1 MKNLYNIRKSL
12 WILFCCMSLLA
23 ANGIPATLH
32 AQERKRLTVE
42 MTDAPILDVLK
53 AIEAQSELSFFYNN
67 NLIDPTLRITVSKR
81 DAPIPEVLNR
91 VFAGTPYAYR
101 IVDKQVLISKKE
113 DAPKSDEPLKIQG
126 RVIDSKGGPIVGA
139 TVVNMRTLQGTVTG
153 SDGRFEL
160 TVSALTEELT
170 FNYIGFKTKVLPA
183 SNAEEVRLEE
193 ATVLE
198 DVVVVGYGTVK
209 RVNLTGSVATI
220 DMREKANQPITNTAQ
235 AMYNTPGV
243 WINQNNAKPGADG
256 GTIRI
261 RGVNTL
267 SSANPLVLLDGV
279 EYDINEINP
288 ADIESI
294 SVLKDASATA
304 IYGVQAANG
313 VIVVTTKKGR
323 NGPAQVTYNG
333 SVSIN
338 QRENY
343 RRLYLMDAS
352 ERVQLSKDLLDSR
365 LSYTRKDFNL
375 GYEMLK
381 AQYDAKKLTR
391 SQFDAAVTEMI
402 DRNTDWFDLL
412 FRNAVTQNHTLSLS
426 GGNEST
432 TYYSSVGASISQG
445 TAREEVSKRYTA
457 TLKVNSWISP
467 KVYIGFQLNGSI
479 TDNQGYHSSFNPD
492 SYARETA
499 RTIPAYNADG
509 SLFFYRPYESF
520 STSNMANQT
529 YAFNALHESQT
540 TGNYADLASLTGLMN
555 FVWKIYDGLRY
566 EMTGS
571 YVYNATKTT
580 TWAQED
586 SYYVNQL
593 RGYVFDELEFGSSF
607 WNESVIPQGGVLSKS
622 EATKTTLDIRN
633 TLSYSKDFKGHLVS
647 ALATSE
653 IRSVITDGFSGTH
666 YGWMPERGQVIS
678 PSYTDAYIVDLKNG
692 AFTPVITDNRANTV
706 SWIFSGIY
714 SYKDKYTLNANVRMD
729 GSNQFGENPKY
740 RFLPIWSVAG
750 KYALTNEAFMKPYED
765 WLSYLALRLS
775 YGIQGN
781 VDKGTSPDLVMQI
794 GSIDS
799 NTGMATS
806 TVAYWPNEDLRWEK
820 TTQYNV
826 GLDFSFLLDRI
837 TATVDFYKKVGTD
850 MIVNKTISAVNG
862 YTIRKINGGN
872 VNNSGVELAVKFTP
886 LQTKDMR
893 LVIGFVHSYNKNE
906 LIKANDETN
915 NTRENML
922 SGSALIEGE
931 ALGTIYSYP
940 FAGLDH
946 ETGLPV
952 FYDKKGNTSATW
964 LSKTYKNYT
973 LYEDEIELV
982 KSGVVSPPHTGGI
995 NLEYRW
1001 KEWILRGSFTYS
1013 LGAVNRLPFIYG
1025 DYDSVFDP
1033 EKNVTREILNRWRE
1047 PGDELHTNIPALY
1060 DDNTYTNLGVRP
1072 MRANVDHIYG
1082 TSMYDYS
1089 TARVCSTNNLRLRS
1103 LSLSYIFNKK
1113 MLKKMH
1119 LSNFQISAQANNLFI
1134 IADKRWHGFDPE
1146 QGSSANSSIPRT
1158 YSLSVTIGF

>member
-1 MKNLYNIRKSL
+1 MRKYLQLLSIVVL
-12 WILFCCMSLLA
+12 LLSSSQVMAQKVRVVTGHVYDPGKEALVGVTVAVKGSTSGGAITDENGRYMILVPNE
-23 ANGIPATLH
+23 NG
-32 AQERKRLTVE
+32 TV
-42 MTDAPILDVLK
+42 I
-53 AIEAQSELSFFYNN
+53 
-67 NLIDPTLRITVSKR
+67 
-81 DAPIPEVLNR
+81 
-91 VFAGTPYAYR
+91 VFSSIGFE
-101 IVDKQVLISKKE
+101 KKE
-113 DAPKSDEPLKIQG
+113 VAVGDKK
-126 RVIDSKGGPIVGA
+126 VIDVTMTEKSAYLDEVVVTGYQNVNRRELASAVSQIEMDEIKLSDKFSIDQMLAGQVAGMSVTTTGGGPSA
-139 TVVNMRTLQGTVTG
+139 TP
-153 SDGRFEL
+153 
-160 TVSALTEELT
+160 
-170 FNYIGFKTKVLPA
+170 K
-183 SNAEEVRLEE
+183 
-193 ATVLE
+193 
-198 DVVVVGYGTVK
+198 
-209 RVNLTGSVATI
+209 
-220 DMREKANQPITNTAQ
+220 
-235 AMYNTPGV
+235 
-243 WINQNNAKPGADG
+243 
-256 GTIRI
+256 IRI
-261 RGVNTL
+261 RGTSSLYGNT
-267 SSANPLVLLDGV
+267 APLWVLDGIILDDNSV
-279 EYDINEINP
+279 NWDASGNLDPLAEDAQYLVGNAIAGVNP
-288 ADIESI
+288 NDIESI
-294 SVLKDASATA
+294 TVLKDASATA

-343 RRLYLMDAS
+343 RRLYLMDAG

-607 WNESVIPQGGVLSKS
+607 WNESFIPQGGVLSKS

-1060 DDNTYTNLGVRP
+1060 DDNTYTNLGIRP

-1113 MLKKMH
+1113 VLKKMH

>member
-1 MKNLYNIRKSL
+1 MRKYLQLLSL
-12 WILFCCMSLLA
+12 VVLLLSSSQVMAQKVRVVTGHVYDPGKEALVGVTVAVKGSTSGGAITDENGRYMILVPNES
-23 ANGIPATLH
+23 G
-32 AQERKRLTVE
+32 TV
-42 MTDAPILDVLK
+42 I
-53 AIEAQSELSFFYNN
+53 
-67 NLIDPTLRITVSKR
+67 
-81 DAPIPEVLNR
+81 
-91 VFAGTPYAYR
+91 VFSSIGFE
-101 IVDKQVLISKKE
+101 KKE
-113 DAPKSDEPLKIQG
+113 VAVGDKK
-126 RVIDSKGGPIVGA
+126 VIDVTMTEKSAYLDEVVVTGYQNVNRRELASAVSQIEMDEIKLSDKFSIDQMLAGQVAGMSVTTTGGGPSA
-139 TVVNMRTLQGTVTG
+139 TP
-153 SDGRFEL
+153 
-160 TVSALTEELT
+160 
-170 FNYIGFKTKVLPA
+170 K
-183 SNAEEVRLEE
+183 
-193 ATVLE
+193 
-198 DVVVVGYGTVK
+198 
-209 RVNLTGSVATI
+209 
-220 DMREKANQPITNTAQ
+220 
-235 AMYNTPGV
+235 
-243 WINQNNAKPGADG
+243 
-256 GTIRI
+256 IRI
-261 RGVNTL
+261 RGTSSLYGNT
-267 SSANPLVLLDGV
+267 APLWVLDGIILDDNSV
-279 EYDINEINP
+279 NWDASGNLDPLAEDAQYLVGNAIAGVNP
-288 ADIESI
+288 NDIESI
-294 SVLKDASATA
+294 TVLKDASATA

-343 RRLYLMDAS
+343 RRLYLMDAG

-520 STSNMANQT
+520 STSTMANQT
-529 YAFNALHESQT
+529 DAFNALHESQT

>member
-1 MKNLYNIRKSL
+1 MRKYLQLLSL
-12 WILFCCMSLLA
+12 VVLLLSSSQVMAQKVRVVTGHVYDPGKEALVGVTVAVKGSTSGGAITDENGRYMILVPNES
-23 ANGIPATLH
+23 G
-32 AQERKRLTVE
+32 TV
-42 MTDAPILDVLK
+42 I
-53 AIEAQSELSFFYNN
+53 
-67 NLIDPTLRITVSKR
+67 
-81 DAPIPEVLNR
+81 
-91 VFAGTPYAYR
+91 VFSSIGFE
-101 IVDKQVLISKKE
+101 KKE
-113 DAPKSDEPLKIQG
+113 VAVGDKK
-126 RVIDSKGGPIVGA
+126 VIDVTMTEKSAYLDEVVVTGYQNVNRRELASAVSQIEMDEIKLSDKFSIDQMLAGQVAGMSVTTTGGGPSA
-139 TVVNMRTLQGTVTG
+139 TP
-153 SDGRFEL
+153 
-160 TVSALTEELT
+160 
-170 FNYIGFKTKVLPA
+170 K
-183 SNAEEVRLEE
+183 
-193 ATVLE
+193 
-198 DVVVVGYGTVK
+198 
-209 RVNLTGSVATI
+209 
-220 DMREKANQPITNTAQ
+220 
-235 AMYNTPGV
+235 
-243 WINQNNAKPGADG
+243 
-256 GTIRI
+256 IRI
-261 RGVNTL
+261 RGTSSLYGNT
-267 SSANPLVLLDGV
+267 APLWVLDGIILDDNSV
-279 EYDINEINP
+279 NWDASGNLDPLAEDAQYLVGNAIAGVNP
-288 ADIESI
+288 NDIESI
-294 SVLKDASATA
+294 TVLKDASATA

-343 RRLYLMDAS
+343 RRLYLMDAG

-540 TGNYADLASLTGLMN
+540 SGNYADLASLTGLMN

-622 EATKTTLDIRN
+622 EAPKTTLDIRN

-1113 MLKKMH
+1113 VLKKMH

>member
-1 MKNLYNIRKSL
+1 MRKYLQLLSIVVL
-12 WILFCCMSLLA
+12 LLSSSQVMAQKVRVVTGHVYDPGKEALVGVTVAVKGSTSGGAITDENGRYMILVPNESW
-23 ANGIPATLH
+23 
-32 AQERKRLTVE
+32 TV
-42 MTDAPILDVLK
+42 I
-53 AIEAQSELSFFYNN
+53 
-67 NLIDPTLRITVSKR
+67 
-81 DAPIPEVLNR
+81 
-91 VFAGTPYAYR
+91 VFSSIGFE
-101 IVDKQVLISKKE
+101 KKE
-113 DAPKSDEPLKIQG
+113 VAVGDKK
-126 RVIDSKGGPIVGA
+126 VIDVTMTEKSAYLDEVVVTGYQNVNRRELASAVSQIEMDEIKLSDKFSIDQMLAGQVAGMSVTTTGGGPSA
-139 TVVNMRTLQGTVTG
+139 TP
-153 SDGRFEL
+153 
-160 TVSALTEELT
+160 
-170 FNYIGFKTKVLPA
+170 K
-183 SNAEEVRLEE
+183 
-193 ATVLE
+193 
-198 DVVVVGYGTVK
+198 
-209 RVNLTGSVATI
+209 
-220 DMREKANQPITNTAQ
+220 
-235 AMYNTPGV
+235 
-243 WINQNNAKPGADG
+243 
-256 GTIRI
+256 IRI
-261 RGVNTL
+261 RGTSSLYGNT
-267 SSANPLVLLDGV
+267 APLWVLDGIILDDNSV
-279 EYDINEINP
+279 NWDASGNLDPLAEDAQYLVGNAIAGVNP
-288 ADIESI
+288 NDIESI
-294 SVLKDASATA
+294 TVLKDASATA

-343 RRLYLMDAS
+343 RRLYLMDAG

-426 GGNEST
+426 GGNESS

-1060 DDNTYTNLGVRP
+1060 DDNTYTNLGIRP

-1113 MLKKMH
+1113 VLKKMH

>member
-1 MKNLYNIRKSL
+1 
-12 WILFCCMSLLA
+12 
-23 ANGIPATLH
+23 
-32 AQERKRLTVE
+32 
-42 MTDAPILDVLK
+42 
-53 AIEAQSELSFFYNN
+53 
-67 NLIDPTLRITVSKR
+67 
-81 DAPIPEVLNR
+81 
-91 VFAGTPYAYR
+91 
-101 IVDKQVLISKKE
+101 
-113 DAPKSDEPLKIQG
+113 
-126 RVIDSKGGPIVGA
+126 
-139 TVVNMRTLQGTVTG
+139 
-153 SDGRFEL
+153 
-160 TVSALTEELT
+160 
-170 FNYIGFKTKVLPA
+170 
-183 SNAEEVRLEE
+183 
-193 ATVLE
+193 
-198 DVVVVGYGTVK
+198 
-209 RVNLTGSVATI
+209 
-220 DMREKANQPITNTAQ
+220 
-235 AMYNTPGV
+235 
-243 WINQNNAKPGADG
+243 
-256 GTIRI
+256 
-261 RGVNTL
+261 
-267 SSANPLVLLDGV
+267 
-279 EYDINEINP
+279 
-288 ADIESI
+288 
-294 SVLKDASATA
+294 
-304 IYGVQAANG
+304 
-313 VIVVTTKKGR
+313 
-323 NGPAQVTYNG
+323 
-333 SVSIN
+333 
-338 QRENY
+338 
-343 RRLYLMDAS
+343 
-352 ERVQLSKDLLDSR
+352 
-365 LSYTRKDFNL
+365 
-375 GYEMLK
+375 MLK

-692 AFTPVITDNRANTV
+692 AFPPVITDNRANTV

>member
-1 MKNLYNIRKSL
+1 MRKYLQLLSIVVL
-12 WILFCCMSLLA
+12 LLSSSQVMAQKVRVVTGHVYDPGKEALVGVTVAVKGSTSGGAITDENGRYMILVPNES
-23 ANGIPATLH
+23 G
-32 AQERKRLTVE
+32 TV
-42 MTDAPILDVLK
+42 I
-53 AIEAQSELSFFYNN
+53 
-67 NLIDPTLRITVSKR
+67 
-81 DAPIPEVLNR
+81 
-91 VFAGTPYAYR
+91 VFSSIGFE
-101 IVDKQVLISKKE
+101 KKE
-113 DAPKSDEPLKIQG
+113 VAVGDKK
-126 RVIDSKGGPIVGA
+126 VIDVTMTEKSAYLDEVVVTGYQNVNRRELASAVSQIEMDEIKLSDKFSIDQMLAGQVAGMSVTTTGGGPSA
-139 TVVNMRTLQGTVTG
+139 TP
-153 SDGRFEL
+153 
-160 TVSALTEELT
+160 
-170 FNYIGFKTKVLPA
+170 K
-183 SNAEEVRLEE
+183 
-193 ATVLE
+193 
-198 DVVVVGYGTVK
+198 
-209 RVNLTGSVATI
+209 
-220 DMREKANQPITNTAQ
+220 
-235 AMYNTPGV
+235 
-243 WINQNNAKPGADG
+243 
-256 GTIRI
+256 IRI
-261 RGVNTL
+261 RGTSSLYGNT
-267 SSANPLVLLDGV
+267 APLWVLDGIILDDNSV
-279 EYDINEINP
+279 NWDASGNLDPLAEDAQYLVGNAIAGVNP
-288 ADIESI
+288 NDIESI
-294 SVLKDASATA
+294 TVLKDASATA

-343 RRLYLMDAS
+343 RRLYLMDAG

-607 WNESVIPQGGVLSKS
+607 WNESVIPHGGVLSKS

-781 VDKGTSPDLVMQI
+781 VDKGTSPDWVMQI

-1060 DDNTYTNLGVRP
+1060 DDNTYTNLGIRP

-1113 MLKKMH
+1113 VLKKMH

>member
-1 MKNLYNIRKSL
+1 MRKYLQLLSIVVL
-12 WILFCCMSLLA
+12 LLSSSQVMAQKVRVVTGHVYDPGKEALVGVTVAVKGSTSGGAITDENGRYMILVPNE
-23 ANGIPATLH
+23 NG
-32 AQERKRLTVE
+32 TV
-42 MTDAPILDVLK
+42 I
-53 AIEAQSELSFFYNN
+53 
-67 NLIDPTLRITVSKR
+67 
-81 DAPIPEVLNR
+81 
-91 VFAGTPYAYR
+91 VFSSIGFE
-101 IVDKQVLISKKE
+101 KKE
-113 DAPKSDEPLKIQG
+113 VAVGDKK
-126 RVIDSKGGPIVGA
+126 VIDVTMTEKSAYLDEVVVTGYQNVNRRELASAVSQIEMDEIKLSDKFSIDQMLAGQVAGMSVTTTGGGPSA
-139 TVVNMRTLQGTVTG
+139 TP
-153 SDGRFEL
+153 
-160 TVSALTEELT
+160 
-170 FNYIGFKTKVLPA
+170 K
-183 SNAEEVRLEE
+183 
-193 ATVLE
+193 
-198 DVVVVGYGTVK
+198 
-209 RVNLTGSVATI
+209 
-220 DMREKANQPITNTAQ
+220 
-235 AMYNTPGV
+235 
-243 WINQNNAKPGADG
+243 
-256 GTIRI
+256 IRI
-261 RGVNTL
+261 RGTSSLYGNT
-267 SSANPLVLLDGV
+267 APLWVLDGIILDDNSV
-279 EYDINEINP
+279 NWDASGNLDPLAEDAQYLVGNAIAGVNP
-288 ADIESI
+288 NDIESI
-294 SVLKDASATA
+294 TVLKDASATA

-343 RRLYLMDAS
+343 RRLYLMDAG

-820 TTQYNV
+820 TTQYIV

-1060 DDNTYTNLGVRP
+1060 DDNTYTNLGIRP

-1113 MLKKMH
+1113 VLKKMH

>member
-1 MKNLYNIRKSL
+1 M
-12 WILFCCMSLLA
+12 ILVPNES
-23 ANGIPATLH
+23 G
-32 AQERKRLTVE
+32 TV
-42 MTDAPILDVLK
+42 I
-53 AIEAQSELSFFYNN
+53 
-67 NLIDPTLRITVSKR
+67 
-81 DAPIPEVLNR
+81 
-91 VFAGTPYAYR
+91 VFSSIGFE
-101 IVDKQVLISKKE
+101 KKE
-113 DAPKSDEPLKIQG
+113 VAVGDKK
-126 RVIDSKGGPIVGA
+126 VIDVTMTEKSAYLDEVVVTGYQNVNRRELASAVSQIEMDEIKLSDKFSIDQMLAGQVAGMSVTTTGGGPSA
-139 TVVNMRTLQGTVTG
+139 TP
-153 SDGRFEL
+153 
-160 TVSALTEELT
+160 
-170 FNYIGFKTKVLPA
+170 K
-183 SNAEEVRLEE
+183 
-193 ATVLE
+193 
-198 DVVVVGYGTVK
+198 
-209 RVNLTGSVATI
+209 
-220 DMREKANQPITNTAQ
+220 
-235 AMYNTPGV
+235 
-243 WINQNNAKPGADG
+243 
-256 GTIRI
+256 IRI
-261 RGVNTL
+261 RGTSSLYGNT
-267 SSANPLVLLDGV
+267 APLWVLDGIILDDNSV
-279 EYDINEINP
+279 NWDASGNLDPLAEDAQYLVGNAIAGVNP
-288 ADIESI
+288 NDIESI
-294 SVLKDASATA
+294 TVLKDASATA

-343 RRLYLMDAS
+343 RRLYLMDAG

-714 SYKDKYTLNANVRMD
+714 SYKDKY
-729 GSNQFGENPKY
+729 
-740 RFLPIWSVAG
+740 
-750 KYALTNEAFMKPYED
+750 
-765 WLSYLALRLS
+765 
-775 YGIQGN
+775 
-781 VDKGTSPDLVMQI
+781 
-794 GSIDS
+794 
-799 NTGMATS
+799 
-806 TVAYWPNEDLRWEK
+806 
-820 TTQYNV
+820 
-826 GLDFSFLLDRI
+826 
-837 TATVDFYKKVGTD
+837 
-850 MIVNKTISAVNG
+850 
-862 YTIRKINGGN
+862 
-872 VNNSGVELAVKFTP
+872 
-886 LQTKDMR
+886 
-893 LVIGFVHSYNKNE
+893 
-906 LIKANDETN
+906 
-915 NTRENML
+915 
-922 SGSALIEGE
+922 
-931 ALGTIYSYP
+931 
-940 FAGLDH
+940 
-946 ETGLPV
+946 
-952 FYDKKGNTSATW
+952 
-964 LSKTYKNYT
+964 
-973 LYEDEIELV
+973 
-982 KSGVVSPPHTGGI
+982 
-995 NLEYRW
+995 
-1001 KEWILRGSFTYS
+1001 
-1013 LGAVNRLPFIYG
+1013 
-1025 DYDSVFDP
+1025 
-1033 EKNVTREILNRWRE
+1033 
-1047 PGDELHTNIPALY
+1047 
-1060 DDNTYTNLGVRP
+1060 
-1072 MRANVDHIYG
+1072 
-1082 TSMYDYS
+1082 
-1089 TARVCSTNNLRLRS
+1089 
-1103 LSLSYIFNKK
+1103 LSLI
-1113 MLKKMH
+1113 H
-1119 LSNFQISAQANNLFI
+1119 I
-1134 IADKRWHGFDPE
+1134 
-1146 QGSSANSSIPRT
+1146 
-1158 YSLSVTIGF
+1158 

>member
-1 MKNLYNIRKSL
+1 MRKFFQLLFIPLLFVGISQAEAQKSRFVSGHVYDENKEPL
-12 WILFCCMSLLA
+12 IGVTVIEKGVTSGGTITDENGYYIAIISNNKDAALVFSSIGFETQEILV
-23 ANGIPATLH
+23 G
-32 AQERKRLTVE
+32 ERK
-42 MTDAPILDVLK
+42 
-53 AIEAQSELSFFYNN
+53 
-67 NLIDPTLRITVSKR
+67 
-81 DAPIPEVLNR
+81 
-91 VFAGTPYAYR
+91 
-101 IVDKQVLISKKE
+101 IVD
-113 DAPKSDEPLKIQG
+113 
-126 RVIDSKGGPIVGA
+126 
-139 TVVNMRTLQGTVTG
+139 VT
-153 SDGRFEL
+153 
-160 TVSALTEELT
+160 
-170 FNYIGFKTKVLPA
+170 
-183 SNAEEVRLEE
+183 
-193 ATVLE
+193 
-198 DVVVVGYGTVK
+198 
-209 RVNLTGSVATI
+209 
-220 DMREKANQPITNTAQ
+220 MREKSAYLDEVVVTGYQNVNRRELASAVSQIEVEDIKLSDKFSIDQMLAGQVAGMSVMTTSGGPSA
-235 AMYNTPGV
+235 TP
-243 WINQNNAKPGADG
+243 K
-256 GTIRI
+256 IRI
-261 RGVNTL
+261 RGTSSLYGNT
-267 SSANPLVLLDGV
+267 APLWVLDGIILDDNSV
-279 EYDINEINP
+279 NWDSSGNLDPMAEDAQYLVGNAIAGVNP
-288 ADIESI
+288 NDIESI
-294 SVLKDASATA
+294 TVLKDASATA

-323 NGPAQVTYNG
+323 NGPAQLTYNG

-343 RRLYLMDAS
+343 RRLYLMDAE

-365 LSYTRKDFNL
+365 LSYTRKNFNL

-381 AQYDAKKLTR
+381 AQYDAKTLTR
-391 SQFDAAVTEMI
+391 SEFDAAVEEMI

-412 FRNAVTQNHTLSLS
+412 FRNAVTQNHTVSLS

-432 TYYSSVGASISQG
+432 TYYSSVGASIAQG
-445 TAREEVSKRYTA
+445 TARQEVSKRYTA
-457 TLKVNSWISP
+457 ILKLNSWLSS
-467 KVYIGFQLNGSI
+467 KVYLGFQLNGSI

-499 RTIPAYNADG
+499 RTIPAYNNDN
-509 SLFFYRPYESF
+509 SLFFYQPYESF
-520 STSNMANQT
+520 SSGNMANQT
-529 YAFNALHESQT
+529 YAFNALHEAQT
-540 TGNYADLASLTGLMN
+540 TGNYADLGSITGLMN
-555 FVWKIYDGLRY
+555 FVWKVVDGLRY

-580 TWAQED
+580 SWAQEN
-586 SYYVNQL
+586 SYYVNTI
-593 RGYVFDELEFGSSF
+593 RGFVYDELEFGSSA
-607 WNESVIPQGGVLSKS
+607 WNESVIPQGGIISKS

-633 TLSYSKDFKGHLVS
+633 TLNYSKNFKGHLVS

-653 IRSVITDGFSGTH
+653 IRSVITDGYSGTQ

-692 AFTPVITDNRANTV
+692 AFTPIITDNKANTV

-714 SYKDKYTLNANVRMD
+714 SYKDTYTLNANMRMD
-729 GSNQFGENPKY
+729 GSNQFGENPEY
-740 RFLPIWSVAG
+740 RFLPIWSVSG
-750 KYALTNEAFMKPYED
+750 KYALTNERFMKPYQD
-765 WLSYLALRLS
+765 WLSYLAVRAS

-781 VDKGTSPDLVMQI
+781 VDKATSPDLVMQI
-794 GSIDS
+794 GSINS

-826 GLDFSFLLDRI
+826 GLDLSFLLDRI
-837 TATVDFYKKVGTD
+837 TATFDAYKKVGTD
-850 MIVNKTISAVNG
+850 MIINKTISAVNG
-862 YTIRKINGGN
+862 YTMRKINGGN

-886 LQTKDMR
+886 FQTKDMR
-893 LVIGFVHSYNKNE
+893 LVIGFIHSYNKNE
-906 LIKANDETN
+906 LIKANDEST

-922 SGSALIEGE
+922 YGSALLEGE

-946 ETGLPV
+946 ENGLPL
-952 FYDKKGNTSATW
+952 FYDKKGNTSASW
-964 LSKTYKNYT
+964 GGKTYKNYT

-982 KSGVVSPPHTGGI
+982 KSGVVTPPHTGGI

-1013 LGAVNRLPFIYG
+1013 LGAVNRLPYLYG

-1033 EKNVTREILNRWRE
+1033 EMNISREYLNRWRE

-1060 DDNTYTNLGVRP
+1060 DDNTYNNLGVRP

-1089 TARVCSTNNLRLRS
+1089 TARVCSTDNFRLRS

-1119 LSNFQISAQANNLFI
+1119 LANFQISAQANNLFI

-1146 QGSSANSSIPRT
+1146 QGSYATSSIPRT

>member
-1 MKNLYNIRKSL
+1 MRKYLQLLSIVVL
-12 WILFCCMSLLA
+12 LLSSSQVMAQKVRVVTGHVYDPGKEALVGVTVAVKGSTSGGAITDENGRYMILVP
-23 ANGIPATLH
+23 N
-32 AQERKRLTVE
+32 ERGTV
-42 MTDAPILDVLK
+42 I
-53 AIEAQSELSFFYNN
+53 
-67 NLIDPTLRITVSKR
+67 
-81 DAPIPEVLNR
+81 
-91 VFAGTPYAYR
+91 VFSSIGFE
-101 IVDKQVLISKKE
+101 KKE
-113 DAPKSDEPLKIQG
+113 VAVEDKK
-126 RVIDSKGGPIVGA
+126 VIDVTMTEKSAYLDEVVVTGYQNVNRRELASAVSQIEMDDIKLSDKFSIDQMLAGQVAGMSVMTTSGGPSA
-139 TVVNMRTLQGTVTG
+139 TP
-153 SDGRFEL
+153 
-160 TVSALTEELT
+160 
-170 FNYIGFKTKVLPA
+170 K
-183 SNAEEVRLEE
+183 
-193 ATVLE
+193 
-198 DVVVVGYGTVK
+198 
-209 RVNLTGSVATI
+209 
-220 DMREKANQPITNTAQ
+220 
-235 AMYNTPGV
+235 
-243 WINQNNAKPGADG
+243 
-256 GTIRI
+256 IRI
-261 RGVNTL
+261 RGTSSLYGNT
-267 SSANPLVLLDGV
+267 APLWVLDGIILDDNSV
-279 EYDINEINP
+279 NWDASGNLDPLAEDAQYLVGNAIAGVNP
-288 ADIESI
+288 NDIESI
-294 SVLKDASATA
+294 TVLKDASATA

-343 RRLYLMDAS
+343 RRLYLMDAG

-381 AQYDAKKLTR
+381 AQYDAKTLTR
-391 SQFDAAVTEMI
+391 SEFDAAVAEMI
-402 DRNTDWFDLL
+402 DRNTDWYDYL

-457 TLKVNSWISP
+457 TLKVNSWISS

-479 TDNQGYHSSFNPD
+479 TDNSGYHTSFNPD

-499 RTIPAYNADG
+499 RTVPAYNADG

-520 STSNMANQT
+520 SSNNMANQT
-529 YAFNALHESQT
+529 YAFNALHESKT

-633 TLSYSKDFKGHLVS
+633 TLSYSKDFKGHLLS

-692 AFTPVITDNRANTV
+692 AFTPTITDNRANTV

-729 GSNQFGENPKY
+729 GSNQFGENPEY

-750 KYALTNEAFMKPYED
+750 KYALTNESFMKPYED
-765 WLSYLALRLS
+765 WLSYLALRFS

-794 GSIDS
+794 GSINS

-837 TATVDFYKKVGTD
+837 TATVDVYKKVGTD

-1146 QGSSANSSIPRT
+1146 QGSAANSSIPRT